1 MVKFKILTKLIAS
14 FVSKIKLEL
23 MANAKTVQVVKF
35 QALMVSHIQNAVL
48 TKFQIVMIL
57 LVRSVL
63 LGNLQMALPAKN
75 VHQIILKLQINV
87 LNVVPLLEISIYG
100 CRIWPLAGKIGQKSC
115 VKVKDFT

>member
-1 MVKFKILTKLIAS
+1 MVKFQILTKLIAS

-57 LVRSVL
+57 LVRPVL
-63 LGNLQMALPAKN
+63 LGKLQMALPAKN
-75 VHQIILKLQINV
+75 VHQIILKLKVNV
-87 LNVVPLLEISIYG
+87 LNALAAIPL
-100 CRIWPLAGKIGQKSC
+100 QKW
-115 VKVKDFT
+115 KLY